1 MSWIIIEN
9 NILQE
14 LYILDSSGKEVF
26 AEQVQKDVSSQY
38 LGWTNWQSENDN
50 VLMIIWPV

>member
-26 AEQVQKDVSSQY
+26 AEQLQKDVSTT
-38 LGWTNWQSENDN
+38 W
-50 VLMIIWPV
+50 